1 MTKRANG
8 DGDIWPRRNKAGQIT
23 SYRGAYYGPDGNRR
37 YVSGKT
43 KEDARRKLRKARGD
57 ADRGLVSDGGSVKFS
72 AYLKRWLNDS
82 VRGSVKPITHE
93 CYAMLVNKHVIPAI
107 GNVRLSNLTP
117 AHLQGFHRS
126 KLDAG
131 LSPRTVQYLHV
142 VLDRALK
149 QALRWGLVPRNVAEA
164 VDPPKVPKKDV
175 TPLSPDQA
183 RVLLEAARGD
193 RLEALYVLAVHTGM
207 RQGELLAL
215 KWEHVDLDAG
225 VLRVRGTKTARSRR
239 TVKVFQT
246 ALDAL
251 TSHLTRQLGEI
262 DRVGNAWRENGLVF
276 ASEIGAP
283 LNRHNLTQRSFRPL
297 LERAGLPRVRFHDL
311 RHTCATILLSKGVH
325 AKFVQELL
333 GHATIAIPL
342 DTYSHVLP
350 GMGGSTADAM
360 DDAFAPKS
368 DALLPRCCQSTRNGF
383 RGLTFS
389 RALQVIKEWRD
400 PDSNRGHHDF
410 QLEGLCS

>member
-23 SYRGAYYGPDGNRR
+23 SYRGAYYGPDGKRR

-57 ADRGLVSDGGSVKFS
+57 ADRGIVADGGNVKLS
-72 AYLKRWLNDS
+72 AYLARWLNDS
-82 VRGSVKPITHE
+82 VRGSVKPITYE
-93 CYAMLVNKHVIPAI
+93 SYEMLVNKHVGPAL

-117 AHLQGFHRS
+117 AHLQGFYRS

-142 VLDRALK
+142 VLHRALK

-183 RVLLEAARGD
+183 RALLEATRGD

-215 KWEHVDLDAG
+215 RWEEVDLDAG

-239 TVKVFQT
+239 TVKLSQSAV
-246 ALDAL
+246 DAL
-251 TSHLTRQLGEI
+251 TNHLTRQLGEI
-262 DRVGNAWRENGLVF
+262 DRAGDSWRENGLVF
-276 ASEIGAP
+276 ATEVGTS

-297 LERAGLPRVRFHDL
+297 LAKAGLPQIRFHDL
-311 RHTCATILLSKGVH
+311 RHTCATLLLSRGVH

-333 GHATIAIPL
+333 GHSTIAITL
-342 DTYSHVLP
+342 DTFSHVLP
-350 GMGGSTADAM
+350 QMGSSTADAM
-360 DDAFAPKS
+360 DDAFA
-368 DALLPRCCQSTRNGF
+368 R
-383 RGLTFS
+383 
-389 RALQVIKEWRD
+389 
-400 PDSNRGHHDF
+400 
-410 QLEGLCS
+410 